1 MSNELFPGT
10 TRRRF
15 LGLAGAMGA
24 AAVLT
29 GTLSA
34 CGTTPAQRE
43 TTGTDAGTTPGA
55 GTAAEDGTITAGISY
70 ELGTNGYDPLTTTA
84 ALTLAAN
91 WHTMEGLTEI
101 LPTGDREVYPAL
113 AAKLPTQVDDTT
125 WEATLRDGAVFH
137 DGTPVTPDDVV
148 FSFNRVMDEANNS
161 LYRQFITFI
170 ESVEPAGDDGVR
182 INLAYPFSLVPDR
195 LSVVKIVP
203 RAAVEADAEAFDAN
217 PVGTGPW
224 RMTDNS
230 ATSREIVFER
240 FDDYTGTHPARAARM
255 VWSIMPDNA
264 TRMNALGSGA
274 VQAMDLVPELSIAT
288 LEQNA
293 TVASEQGFGLLFAMF
308 NQGKAPFDD
317 VRNRQAFL
325 YAIDMEK
332 VVQTAYQGN
341 ATPATSFLQETHPS
355 YERASTV
362 YALDAD
368 RARAL
373 LAETGL
379 TSFRMMC
386 TNHGWVQLATPIIR
400 ESLEAV
406 GLTVEFDERQS
417 SEAYNAITGPENV
430 NAYDVLVA
438 PGDPSVFGSDADLLM
453 RWWYAGDTWTE
464 ARMHWK
470 GTESYTQVQTLLDEG
485 ARQTGAEQEATWSEI
500 FNLLSDEVPLYPLFH
515 RKTTTGYDADTLVDF
530 QPIALTGL
538 SFIDVGTTQA

>member
-1 MSNELFPGT
+1 MTHDLIPGT
-10 TRRRF
+10 TRRGF
-15 LGLAGAMGA
+15 LRLAGAMGA
-24 AAVLT
+24 AAALT
-29 GTLSA
+29 GSLAA
-34 CGTTPAQRE
+34 CGTTPAQRQ
-43 TTGTDAGTTPGA
+43 TTGTGTE
-55 GTAAEDGTITAGISY
+55 GTAGPAAANEQGTITAGISY
-70 ELGTNGYDPLTTTA
+70 ELGTNGYDPMTTTA

-101 LPTGDREVYPAL
+101 LPSGEREVYPAL
-113 AAKLPTQVDDTT
+113 ASALPTQVDDTT
-125 WEATLRDGAVFH
+125 WEATLRDGAVLH

-170 ESVEPAGDDGVR
+170 SSVEASGDNAVR
-182 INLAYPFSLVPDR
+182 INLAYPFSLVAER
-195 LSVVKIVP
+195 LAVVKIVP
-203 RAAVEADAEAFDAN
+203 RAAVEAGAEAFDAN

-240 FDDYTGTHPARAARM
+240 FDDYTGTRPARAARM

-264 TRMNALGSGA
+264 TRMNALSSGS
-274 VQAMDLVPELSIAT
+274 VQAMDLVPELSIPT
-288 LEQNA
+288 LQDSA

-308 NQGKAPFDD
+308 NNGRAPFDD

-325 YAIDMEK
+325 YAIDMDK

-355 YERASTV
+355 YHEASTV
-362 YALDAD
+362 YAFNAD
-368 RARAL
+368 RAREL

-406 GLTVEFDERQS
+406 GLSVEFDERQS
-417 SEAYNAITGPENV
+417 SEAYNAITGAENLD
-430 NAYDVLVA
+430 AYDVLVA
-438 PGDPSVFGSDADLLM
+438 PGDPSVFGSDADLLL

-470 GTESYTQVQTLLDEG
+470 GSDSYNRVQTLLEEG
-485 ARQTGAEQEATWSEI
+485 SRQTGAEQEATWGEI
-500 FNLLSDEVPLYPLFH
+500 FDLLSEEVPLYPLFH
-515 RKTTTGYDADTLVDF
+515 RKTTTGYDDATLVDF

-538 SFIDVGTTQA
+538 SFVDVGTTNA